1 MTALADAVK
10 KSQARVIARRIDNDA
25 CMFGTHVLGLSLWDG
40 QRRILESVRNHR
52 RTLVVSGHGCS
63 KTNTLGILINETM
76 TRHPECRIITSAS
89 TYDQV
94 RKTLWSEVHKLNA
107 RAVVP
112 LGGELL
118 ETQWK
123 MSDGSFASI
132 SAVDDPTALQGVH
145 GPYVL
150 VILDEAE
157 GIKANM
163 WAAYD
168 SLLSSSNSRMIACFN
183 PVTPSGYLF
192 DACLNPKDW
201 NVVRLSC
208 LDHPNVVSGEDVIPG
223 GVTREWVEEMRA
235 KYCREGE
242 EPAPAWYS
250 RVLGEFPPAGSNTL
264 VSMSAL
270 DALSDVVP
278 DVIVPRS
285 IGVDI
290 ARMGDDESVLTVLDE
305 HRRVIAV
312 ESWRKVDLMETV
324 GRIINAMQR
333 HRVDARNVGV
343 DVCGMGAGVGD
354 RLREQGHRVTP
365 VDFGE
370 GPKGDYA
377 SLLGREMRFKNR
389 RNEAHAVFQAMVREK
404 QISVPRQFAQT
415 RADLCSVIY
424 GYASDGKFRVESKDE
439 IRERVRRSPDF
450 GDSLLIALCATQT
463 RKVAIL

>member
-1 MTALADAVK
+1 
-10 KSQARVIARRIDNDA
+10 
-25 CMFGTHVLGLSLWDG
+25 MFATHVLGLSLWEG
-40 QRRILESVRNHR
+40 QRRILESVRKHR
-52 RTLVVSGHGCS
+52 RTLVKSGHGLG

-76 TRHPECRIITSAS
+76 TRHPECRIVTSAS
-89 TYDQV
+89 TYEQV
-94 RKTLWSEVHKLNA
+94 RKTLWSEVRKLNA

-123 MSDGSFASI
+123 MSDGSYASI
-132 SAVDDPTALQGVH
+132 TAVDDPTALQGVH

-157 GIKANM
+157 GIKSNM

-168 SLLSSSNSRMIACFN
+168 SLLSSANSRMIACFN

-192 DACLNPKDW
+192 DACLNPAEW
-201 NVVRLSC
+201 NVITLSC

-223 GVTREWVEEMRA
+223 AVTREWVDEMRS
-235 KYCREGE
+235 KYCRDGE

-264 VSMSAL
+264 VSMAAL
-270 DALSDVVP
+270 DALSDFVP
-278 DVIVPRS
+278 DVMVPRS

-324 GRIINAMQR
+324 GRILNAMQR
-333 HRVDARNVGV
+333 HRVEARYVGV
-343 DVCGMGAGVGD
+343 DVCGMGAGVSD
-354 RLREQGHRVTP
+354 RLREQGYKVTP

-377 SLLGREMRFKNR
+377 SILGRDMRFKNR
-389 RNEAHAVFQAMVREK
+389 RNEAHAVFQALVREK
-404 QISVPRQFAQT
+404 QISIPRQYAQT
-415 RADLCSVIY
+415 RADLASVIY

-439 IRERVRRSPDF
+439 IRDRVRRSPDF

-463 RKVAIL
+463 RRMAIL